1 MGLSIK
7 FSVGIIRRSKIDV
20 VYEVTW
26 MPFIYQKHIWWMWDS
41 QCEPLWQGLCY
52 ATILEKKMLLGG
64 GGEKRFQ
71 KQTGNLYPISATT

>member
-7 FSVGIIRRSKIDV
+7 FSVGIIIRSKIDV

-52 ATILEKKMLLGG
+52 ATILKRKMHLGG
-64 GGEKRFQ
+64 KKGASRNRLEICTQ
-71 KQTGNLYPISATT
+71 

>member
-64 GGEKRFQ
+64 EKKRFQ
-71 KQTGNLYPISATT
+71 KQTGNLYLISATT